1 MKSWTAVGSG
11 HDANG
16 RREAGSERRI
26 HFGASGRQKTGE
38 MFRSQATSSERRIHC
53 AASGR
58 GGLGGALEMTTLQN

>member
-1 MKSWTAVGSG
+1 MTTAVGFG

-16 RREAGSERRI
+16 RKQASSERRI
-26 HFGASGRQKTGE
+26 HFGASGREKTGE